1 MKRLVIA
8 ALAGLLTAA
17 MAQRFSVEGSAGLY
31 TGFSGQLAVVAE
43 DFPGL
48 PLGLRLGV
56 GFASTDALD
65 DNVNVKEVL
74 RALGVGFASTDALD
88 DNVNVKE
95 VLRALGAGFASTD
108 ALDEVLDKVPNTKFG
123 DAKKNSKLSEWG
135 QNVTVSLDVLYKL
148 AQVQG
153 ISVAPYVGVRY
164 NMFSGGVTD
173 PEGKLQDVFPG
184 LPSVKSVK
192 SVTFS
197 SNAFGFGLGVRA
209 AYPVMPNLSLV
220 GDVGADYY
228 LRACI
233 RNTMVIRGS
242 VNSEDVSISR
252 TVCPSASG
260 YESHNKFV
268 TQPDGWVLKLR
279 LGVAYRF

>member
-31 TGFSGQLAVVAE
+31 TGFGGQLAVVAE

-65 DNVNVKEVL
+65 DNYDM
-74 RALGVGFASTDALD
+74 GG
-88 DNVNVKE
+88 
-95 VLRALGAGFASTD
+95 
-108 ALDEVLDKVPNTKFG
+108 NTKWG
-123 DAKKNSKLSEWG
+123 TYKEKLELSEWG

-148 AQVQG
+148 TQVQG
-153 ISVAPYVGVRY
+153 ISVAPYLGVRY
-164 NMFSGGVTD
+164 NMFSGGYTD
-173 PEGKLQDVFPG
+173 PENKL
-184 LPSVKSVK
+184 SHVK

-228 LRACI
+228 LQACI
-233 RNTMVIRGS
+233 KITEVDDAGKSTTN
-242 VNSEDVSISR
+242 
-252 TVCPSASG
+252 TVCPSDSN
-260 YESHNKFV
+260 YKDYNKFV

>member
-17 MAQRFSVEGSAGLY
+17 MAQRFSVEGSAGFY
-31 TGFSGQLAVVAE
+31 TGLSGQLAVVAE

-65 DNVNVKEVL
+65 DDVAYRVLLLGHDKSGDTKWGTFKKE
-74 RALGVGFASTDALD
+74 
-88 DNVNVKE
+88 NE
-95 VLRALGAGFASTD
+95 
-108 ALDEVLDKVPNTKFG
+108 
-123 DAKKNSKLSEWG
+123 LSEWG

-164 NMFSGGVTD
+164 NMFSGGATD
-173 PEGKLQDVFPG
+173 PKGKLQERDE
-184 LPSVKSVK
+184 LRYVKNVLGNVK
-192 SVTFS
+192 SVTYS

-220 GDVGADYY
+220 GDVGVDYY

-233 RNTMVIRGS
+233 Q
-242 VNSEDVSISR
+242 E
-252 TVCPSASG
+252 TVVTDKGEVTSHICPGDSG
-260 YESHNKFV
+260 YEDHNKFV

>member
-17 MAQRFSVEGSAGLY
+17 MAQRFSVEGSAGFY

-43 DFPGL
+43 DLPGL

-65 DNVNVKEVL
+65 DNYKVDGTKKWGDVKKDSD
-74 RALGVGFASTDALD
+74 F
-88 DNVNVKE
+88 
-95 VLRALGAGFASTD
+95 
-108 ALDEVLDKVPNTKFG
+108 
-123 DAKKNSKLSEWG
+123 SEWG

-148 AQVQG
+148 TQVQD
-153 ISVAPYVGVRY
+153 ISVAPYLGVRY
-164 NMFSGGVTD
+164 NMFSGGYTD
-173 PEGKLQDVFPG
+173 PKDDKSSG
-184 LPSVKSVK
+184 VKP
-192 SVTFS
+192 VTYS

-228 LRACI
+228 LQACI
-233 RNTMVIRGS
+233 QETRVDDAGKSTS
-242 VNSEDVSISR
+242 H
-252 TVCPSASG
+252 TVCPSNSD
-260 YESHNKFV
+260 YKDRNKFV

>member
-43 DFPGL
+43 DLPGL

-65 DNVNVKEVL
+65 DNYDM
-74 RALGVGFASTDALD
+74 GG
-88 DNVNVKE
+88 
-95 VLRALGAGFASTD
+95 G
-108 ALDEVLDKVPNTKFG
+108 TKWG
-123 DAKKNSKLSEWG
+123 TEKKNLELSEWG

-148 AQVQG
+148 TQVQG
-153 ISVAPYVGVRY
+153 ISVAPYLGVRY
-164 NMFSGGVTD
+164 NMFSGGYTD
-173 PEGKLQDVFPG
+173 PKNKKSG
-184 LPSVKSVK
+184 VKSE
-192 SVTFS
+192 TYS

-220 GDVGADYY
+220 GDVGVDYY
-228 LRACI
+228 LQACI
-233 RNTMVIRGS
+233 QGTQVDDAG
-242 VNSEDVSISR
+242 NSTTS
-252 TVCPSASG
+252 TFCPSDSG
-260 YESHNKFV
+260 YKSANEFV
-268 TQPDGWVLKLR
+268 TQPDGLVLKLR

>member
-31 TGFSGQLAVVAE
+31 TGFGGQLAVVAE

-65 DNVNVKEVL
+65 DD
-74 RALGVGFASTDALD
+74 S
-88 DNVNVKE
+88 
-95 VLRALGAGFASTD
+95 
-108 ALDEVLDKVPNTKFG
+108 KVPVLGQKWG
-123 DAKKNSKLSEWG
+123 DLKKGYELSEWG

-164 NMFSGGVTD
+164 NMFSGGFTD
-173 PEGKLQDVFPG
+173 PKDKLSKG
-184 LPSVKSVK
+184 LSVKSW
-192 SVTFS
+192 TFS
-197 SNAFGFGLGVRA
+197 SNAFGFGLGVRV

-228 LRACI
+228 LRAYI
-233 RNTMVIRGS
+233 RNTV
-242 VNSEDVSISR
+242 VNDAGKSESS
-252 TVCPSASG
+252 TVFPGDSN
-260 YESHNKFV
+260 YEDYNKFV

>member
-65 DNVNVKEVL
+65 DNH
-74 RALGVGFASTDALD
+74 
-88 DNVNVKE
+88 
-95 VLRALGAGFASTD
+95 
-108 ALDEVLDKVPNTKFG
+108 KVFGTKFG
-123 DAKKNSKLSEWG
+123 DAKKDYELSEWG

-148 AQVQG
+148 TQVQG

-164 NMFSGGVTD
+164 NMFSGGFTD
-173 PEGKLQDVFPG
+173 PKDNLQRDKG
-184 LPSVKSVK
+184 TLPVKSW
-192 SVTFS
+192 TYS
-197 SNAFGFGLGVRA
+197 SNAFGFGLGVRV

-228 LRACI
+228 LQACI
-233 RNTMVIRGS
+233 KETRVDDAG
-242 VNSEDVSISR
+242 NSTTN
-252 TVCPSASG
+252 TVCPSDSG
-260 YESHNKFV
+260 YKSANEFV